1 MRALASAGAGFLA
14 SVLWFDLMFDIQA
27 RSQMDG
33 NVAPATRSS
42 IAAYYARVTTNA
54 RPMNRLV
61 AVAMVITVI
70 AVIGELVRDELPAW
84 RATQSLAL
92 TLGAIG
98 LAAGR
103 TVRNAVRLGQQRDNA
118 ATQSRLARPILHDH
132 IKCLSAVGAVLVLQL
147 LPV

>member
-14 SVLWFDLMFDIQA
+14 CVLWFDLMFDIQA
-27 RSQMDG
+27 RSEMDG
-33 NVAPATRSS
+33 NVAPAARSS

-61 AVAMVITVI
+61 PVAMVITVV
-70 AVIGELVRDELPAW
+70 AVIGELVRDALPAW
-84 RATQSLAL
+84 RAILSLAL

-103 TVRNAVRLGQQRDNA
+103 TVRNAVRLGQQRDDA
-118 ATQSRLARPILHDH
+118 ATQSRLARTILHDH
-132 IKCLSAVGAVLVLQL
+132 IICLSAVGAVLVLQL
-147 LPV
+147 LPA